1 MERNIFFPGV
11 IEDKYILEN
20 QYIWDIYSESGMQ
33 AAGGN
38 YIFYRYA
45 KDRSGKCF
53 DH

>member
-1 MERNIFFPGV
+1 
-11 IEDKYILEN
+11 
-20 QYIWDIYSESGMQ
+20 MQ

-53 DH
+53 DHWNTWWKFIAEKIGLN